1 MSPKTASKVTTDH
14 DAIRC
19 WAEQRG
25 AKPVVVLAGKVDDD
39 PGTVRLEFPG
49 SRDDAL
55 KEIGWED
62 WFVKF
67 ERSKLA
73 LLYQEQT
80 ADGERSNFCQIV
92 RREKADQVQSAVGGR
107 GRSATRRGSPRAEAS
122 ARQRSSAEPEISPQR
137 RKDSRPTA
145 SEKPNRKTRQPQKA
159 GPTLLAKSRSSS
171 RRKPGADSQPAV
183 MAMERTTVKEPES
196 RGDRLTMRSG
206 EDPPIPIPPGEDPP
220 PPIQE
225 PPDKPVI
232 APDSPVREP
241 GPAEPRRL

>member
-1 MSPKTASKVTTDH
+1 MVASTSSRVTTDH
-14 DAIRC
+14 NAIRC
-19 WAEQRG
+19 WAEQRA

-49 SRDDAL
+49 SRDNAL
-55 KEIGWED
+55 KEISWQE
-62 WFVKF
+62 WFAKF

-80 ADGERSNFCQIV
+80 ADGERSSFCKFV
-92 RREKADQVQSAVGGR
+92 RREVADQVESAVGGR
-107 GRSATRRGSPRAEAS
+107 GRSAARRGSPRGEA
-122 ARQRSSAEPEISPQR
+122 AALEGRPAEPEISPER
-137 RKDSRPTA
+137 RKDSESTAPKKPTR
-145 SEKPNRKTRQPQKA
+145 KPRQRQRA
-159 GPTLLAKSRSSS
+159 GMTLRSSS

-183 MAMERTTVKEPES
+183 TAVERTIVQEPES
-196 RGDRLTMRSG
+196 QVGGMTMRSD